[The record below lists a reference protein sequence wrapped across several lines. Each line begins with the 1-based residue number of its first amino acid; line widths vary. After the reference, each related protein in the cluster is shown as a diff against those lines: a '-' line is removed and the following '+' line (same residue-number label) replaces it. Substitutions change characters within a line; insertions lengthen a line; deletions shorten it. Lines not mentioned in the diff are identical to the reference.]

1 MITYLVAF
9 YPLYSN
15 GWHFILCTLVE
26 WHIVRF
32 LQFAPVL
39 LDRFDGVNSGIKR
52 HIYTLCIL
60 LQFVCTFVKK
70 NRAFAMCTP
79 TVLHAAMARNVSSMF
94 DAPLVLV
101 P

>member
-1 MITYLVAF
+1 MIIYLVAF

-15 GWHFILCTLVE
+15 GWHFCTLVE

-52 HIYTLCIL
+52 HIYPLHIVV
-60 LQFVCTFVKK
+60 VCLYFCKK
-70 NRAFAMCTP
+70 KSRAFAMCTP